1 MKICKKL
8 NALLFLSSIEHNL
21 LTPIIRQSILPNP
34 ITIQTMSDYSIPVI
48 EQEATSAVEKR
59 RSPRKK
65 RTQEEI
71 AAANAEKE
79 QKKQEREEK
88 RIQVQQKAEEAVTKR
103 QQAALRKEQHSTAL
117 VPGTGI
123 FAIAAMTILGLCAKN
138 MPRTNLAFRQ
148 MFASRLIFPPKKN
161 INKFATGGIAEE
173 SVSQLFCDVGLVCA
187 NLSEDANVI
196 DLEIQVP
203 IPATGAATCVAS
215 TGESSITGAT
225 GAVKTEGLIGTNIVP
240 LKVSLKNSGK
250 ITSPP
255 ILENYRGQKRP
266 EIRALPSTYIIYTE
280 TDIKRARIV
289 YLDEEILRQGY
300 PGLSDAEFHA
310 EIYANNDSNLT
321 FKSGFLAKFVPRLPA
336 EYVLNA
342 EFPED
347 LAGLSERSFAKLALA
362 EVIRQLGAK

>member
-1 MKICKKL
+1 MHVIKKL
-8 NALLFLSSIEHNL
+8 NALLFFSSLEHNL
-21 LTPIIRQSILPNP
+21 ITSIIRQPILPS
-34 ITIQTMSDYSIPVI
+34 IQIQTMSDYSIAT
-48 EQEATSAVEKR
+48 EQPIVEQDVTTTTTKKRSPPRKR
-59 RSPRKK
+59 RS
-65 RTQEEI
+65 QEEI

-88 RIQVQQKAEEAVTKR
+88 RIQVQQKAEDAAIKR
-103 QQAALRKEQHSTAL
+103 QQLALRKEQHSTAL

-123 FAIAAMTILGLCAKN
+123 FAIAAMTILGMCFN
-138 MPRTNLAFRQ
+138 HMPRTNLAFRQ

-173 SVSQLFCDVGLVCA
+173 CIAQLFCDVGLNCA

-203 IPATGAATCVAS
+203 IVNSAGAN
-215 TGESSITGAT
+215 E
-225 GAVKTEGLIGTNIVP
+225 NVP

-266 EIRALPSTYIIYTE
+266 EIRALPPSFIIYTE
-280 TDIKRARIV
+280 TDVKRARIV

-300 PGLSDAEFHA
+300 PTLSDAEFHA

-321 FKSGFLAKFVPRLPA
+321 FKSGFLAKFIPRLPA

-342 EFPED
+342 DYPED
-347 LAGLSERSFAKLALA
+347 LEGLVERNFSKLALA
-362 EVIRQLGAK
+362 EVVRQLTK

>member
-1 MKICKKL
+1 M
-8 NALLFLSSIEHNL
+8 FLSSIEHNL
-21 LTPIIRQSILPNP
+21 LTSITRQPILPNP
-34 ITIQTMSDYSIPVI
+34 ITIQTMSDHSI
-48 EQEATSAVEKR
+48 ATIIDESAVEKK

-88 RIQVQQKAEEAVTKR
+88 RIQVQQKAEESAAKR
-103 QQAALRKEQHSTAL
+103 QQAALRKEQHSTQL
-117 VPGTGI
+117 VPGTGVM
-123 FAIAAMTILGLCAKN
+123 AIAAMTILGLCAKN

-196 DLEIQVP
+196 DLEILVP
-203 IPATGAATCVAS
+203 IINSAGAN
-215 TGESSITGAT
+215 E
-225 GAVKTEGLIGTNIVP
+225 NVP
-240 LKVSLKNSGK
+240 LKVSLKNSGR

-266 EIRALPSTYIIYTE
+266 EIRALPPTFIIYTE

-300 PGLSDAEFHA
+300 STLSDEEFHA

-321 FKSGFLAKFVPRLPA
+321 FKSGFLAKFIPRLPA

-342 EFPED
+342 EYPED
-347 LAGLSERSFAKLALA
+347 LSGLGERNFSKLALA
-362 EVIRQLGAK
+362 EVIRQLDAK

>member
-1 MKICKKL
+1 MYKKL
-8 NALLFLSSIEHNL
+8 SPFLINKPQYHIPLHSIYN
-21 LTPIIRQSILPNP
+21 PSFQIDSIHSNNMSEFILNQELSDMVVPNEP
-34 ITIQTMSDYSIPVI
+34 KAQR
-48 EQEATSAVEKR
+48 KR
-59 RSPRKK
+59 R
-65 RTQEEI
+65 TAEEI

-88 RIQVQQKAEEAVTKR
+88 RQEVLKKAEEAAIKR
-103 QQAALRKEQHSTAL
+103 QQLALRKEQHSTQL
-117 VPGTGI
+117 VPGTSI
-123 FAIAAMTILGLCAKN
+123 FSTAAMTILGLCAKD

-173 SVSQLFCDVGLVCA
+173 SVSQLFCDVGLVCN

-203 IPATGAATCVAS
+203 IINSEGAD
-215 TGESSITGAT
+215 E
-225 GAVKTEGLIGTNIVP
+225 NVP

-250 ITSPP
+250 IVSPP

-266 EIRALPSTYIIYTE
+266 EIRPLPPTFIIYTE

-289 YLDEEILRQGY
+289 YLDDEILRQGY
-300 PGLSDAEFHA
+300 PGLSDEEFHA

-321 FKSGFLAKFVPRLPA
+321 FKSGFLSKFIPRLPV
-336 EYVLNA
+336 EYILNA
-342 EFPED
+342 DYPED
-347 LAGLSERSFAKLALA
+347 LTGLGERNFSKLALA
-362 EVIRQLGAK
+362 EVIKQLDSQ

>member
-1 MKICKKL
+1 MYKKL
-8 NALLFLSSIEHNL
+8 NHFLLDMSQYHIPLHSIYNPSFQIEPIQSYNMSAFVEQP
-21 LTPIIRQSILPNP
+21 LTQEFADVIPNEP
-34 ITIQTMSDYSIPVI
+34 KVQR
-48 EQEATSAVEKR
+48 KR
-59 RSPRKK
+59 R
-65 RTQEEI
+65 TAEEI
-71 AAANAEKE
+71 EAANAEKE
-79 QKKQEREEK
+79 QRKQEREEK
-88 RIQVQQKAEEAVTKR
+88 RIQLQQKAEEAAIKR

-117 VPGTGI
+117 VPGTGVMSK
-123 FAIAAMTILGLCAKN
+123 AAMTILGLCSEN

-173 SVSQLFCDVGLVCA
+173 CVSQLFCDVGLACA

-203 IPATGAATCVAS
+203 IINREGAN
-215 TGESSITGAT
+215 E
-225 GAVKTEGLIGTNIVP
+225 NVP

-250 ITSPP
+250 IISPP

-266 EIRALPSTYIIYTE
+266 EIRPLPPTFIIYTE

-300 PGLSDAEFHA
+300 PELSDAEFEA

-321 FKSGFLAKFVPRLPA
+321 FKSGFLPKFIPRLPS

-347 LAGLSERSFAKLALA
+347 LTGLGERNFSKLALA
-362 EVIRQLGAK
+362 EVIRQLDAQ

>member
-1 MKICKKL
+1 MQICKKL
-8 NALLFLSSIEHNL
+8 NTILFLSSIEHNL
-21 LTPIIRQSILPNP
+21 LTSIIRRPILPNL
-34 ITIQTMSDYSIPVI
+34 ITIQTMSDHSI
-48 EQEATSAVEKR
+48 ATIIDESAVEKK

-65 RTQEEI
+65 RSQEEI
-71 AAANAEKE
+71 AAATAEKE

-88 RIQVQQKAEEAVTKR
+88 RIQVQQKAEESAAKR

-117 VPGTGI
+117 VPGTGVM
-123 FAIAAMTILGLCAKN
+123 AIAAMTILGLCAKN

-203 IPATGAATCVAS
+203 IINSAGAN
-215 TGESSITGAT
+215 E
-225 GAVKTEGLIGTNIVP
+225 NVP
-240 LKVSLKNSGK
+240 LKVSLKNSGR

-266 EIRALPSTYIIYTE
+266 EIRALPPTFIIYTE

-289 YLDEEILRQGY
+289 YLDEEILRQGFST
-300 PGLSDAEFHA
+300 LNDEEFHA

-321 FKSGFLAKFVPRLPA
+321 FKSGFLAKFIPRLPS

-342 EFPED
+342 DFPED
-347 LAGLSERSFAKLALA
+347 LVGLSERNFSKLALA
-362 EVIRQLGAK
+362 EVIRQLDAK